1 MRVFVAFLDVKVQF
15 KFSWMWMQANLVN
28 FLLALKINPSID
40 EIFST
45 YATLEQEFVISLEIV
60 KNLIKWIQ

>member
-1 MRVFVAFLDVKVQF
+1 
-15 KFSWMWMQANLVN
+15 MWTQANIIN